1 LTDQRIVVS
10 PHELEAIL
18 RARVDRARPQS
29 PVREQTSTKRRRLA
43 VPRGV
48 VAFIAASAIMVI
60 GVVIATGAT
69 FINLTTVGSSG
80 TANGGIFLQGGTGAG
95 TGNFDPFLTLNTQ
108 GNQDTEK
115 GVNVCITLGCPAP
128 QFDTFTG
135 GGRTHAL
142 QVAAIPVIEYNGAD
156 YRQFSLDANDSGTDP
171 FMSVDAVKIF
181 IDNQSNLGGYNNLT
195 ETFATNQDGSAA
207 VKIYDL
213 GDNRIL
219 MSSQELEPGSGVSDI
234 TLLVPNERF
243 NELFPECFYGSLDC
257 NQWLYFYTES
267 GGVGTGAGDGRDYN
281 VTAGFEEWQVQLLPV
296 VNVAKTA
303 VPSFDRSYTWDV
315 AKSADG
321 GLTELNIFAGQSTQI
336 DWTVTAT
343 ASDPQDSNFALSGE
357 ITITNPTGGDVIS
370 EPIPAEI
377 ASVEDVVTIGAVDTA
392 ANVDCGVT
400 FPITL
405 APGDDLVCTYD
416 LALDGGSGTN
426 VATAT
431 LNLRDKQ
438 GTIIDTLEYSG
449 SADFDFAN
457 ADPNVSD
464 DCVTVTDDNATPG
477 DTGDDLALGEACVG
491 DSPKDFPVSTDVG
504 PFAQEDCTSS
514 TVTNTGYIETNT
526 THTTGSASASVD
538 VNCYVLSV
546 SKDAITSLD
555 RNYDW
560 EIAKTRVIVEGEVDG
575 DGLPGTLT
583 LEQGQVYT
591 VTYEVTVNVTGF
603 TDDNRGVHG
612 TITIDN
618 PAPMDAVGVEVSDEI
633 SGFGAAAVDCDPA
646 TAGDQTSVDVPAE
659 GSAECSYSAS
669 DLPDETD
676 RVNTAT
682 AALFGEE
689 YIGTADVLFDENTVI
704 GEIDECIDVVD
715 DQGTADTSD
724 DVALGTV
731 CVGDV
736 LPFTFQY
743 TIEVGPFECGQFTFT
758 NTASFQ
764 TTDDENDT
772 DESGSSPY
780 TITIDVPCPQGCTLT
795 QGYWKTHNDSF
806 KGGAP
811 TDETWALIGPDA
823 EQTTFF
829 LSGQSY
835 FDVMWTAPKGN
846 AYYQLAK
853 QYIAAQLNVLAGADD
868 SAIATA
874 FSSATTLFNTYTPAQ
889 VGALK
894 GNNAIRQQFISLAG
908 TLGSYNEGLIGPGHC
923 DEDGGSSATASIT
936 LAVADRRETVA
947 SA

>member
-1 LTDQRIVVS
+1 MDSNVMTPAQ
-10 PHELEAIL
+10 LEAL
-18 RARVDRARPQS
+18 LESRLAATRAARRAAPMPSSATRL
-29 PVREQTSTKRRRLA
+29 RRRLVRRV
-43 VPRGV
+43 VP
-48 VAFIAASAIMVI
+48 FLAASAILAL
-60 GVVIATGAT
+60 GVAIATGTT
-69 FINLTTVGSSG
+69 FIDLTTLGASG
-80 TANGGIFLQGGTGAG
+80 TANGGVFLQGGTGAG

-115 GVNVCITLGCPAP
+115 GVNVCADPGCPAP
-128 QFDTFTG
+128 QFDTFPG
-135 GGRTHAL
+135 GDRTHAL

-156 YRQFSLDANDSGTDP
+156 YRQFSLDANDSGEDP
-171 FMSVDAVKIF
+171 YMSVDAVKIF
-181 IDNQSNLGGYNNLT
+181 IDNQSNLGGYDNLT
-195 ETFATNQDGSAA
+195 ETFATNEDGSAA
-207 VKIYDL
+207 AKIYDL

-219 MSSQELEPGSGVSDI
+219 LSSQELEPGSGVSDI
-234 TLLVPNERF
+234 TLLVPNE
-243 NELFPECFYGSLDC
+243 LFPENCFYGSLDC
-257 NQWLYFYTES
+257 DQWLYFYTES
-267 GGVGTGAGDGRDYN
+267 GGVGTSAGDGRDYN

-315 AKSADG
+315 AKSADS
-321 GLTELNIFAGQSTQI
+321 GLTELSIFAGQSTQI

-343 ASDPQDSNFALSGE
+343 ASAPEDSNFALSGE

-370 EPIPAEI
+370 EDIPAEI
-377 ASVEDVVTIGAVDTA
+377 ASVDDVVTIGAVDTA
-392 ANVDCGVT
+392 ANVDCGATT
-400 FPITL
+400 FPFTL
-405 APGDDLVCTYD
+405 DPGEDLVCTYD

-449 SADFDFAN
+449 SADFDFAD
-457 ADPNVSD
+457 ADPSVID
-464 DCVTVTDDNATPG
+464 DCVTVTDDNATPD
-477 DTGDDLALGEACVG
+477 DTGDDLALGEACVD

-526 THTTGSASASVD
+526 TQTTDSASASVD
-538 VNCYVLSV
+538 VNCYLLSV
-546 SKDAITSLD
+546 SKDAITSLGRD
-555 RNYDW
+555 YDW
-560 EIAKTRVIVEGEVDG
+560 EIAKTRVIVDGEEDG
-575 DGLPGTLT
+575 DGLPETLT
-583 LEQGQVYT
+583 LAEGQAYS

-603 TDDNRGVHG
+603 TDDNWGVHG

-618 PAPMDAVGVEVSDEI
+618 PAPIDAEGVEVSDEI
-633 SGFGAAAVDCDPA
+633 SDFGAATVDCDPA
-646 TAGDQTSVDVPAE
+646 TEGDQTTVDVPAE
-659 GSAECSYSAS
+659 DSAECSYSA
-669 DLPDETD
+669 DLPDGTD

-682 AALFGEE
+682 ATLFEEE
-689 YIGTADVLFDENTVI
+689 YTGDADVLFDENTEI
-704 GEIDECIDVVD
+704 TEIDECIDVVD
-715 DQGTADTSD
+715 DQGTADTGD
-724 DVALGTV
+724 DVPLGTV
-731 CVGDV
+731 CADAE
-736 LPFTFQY
+736 LPFKFDRY
-743 TIEVGPFECGQFTFT
+743 VIEIGPFECGQHTFT
-758 NTASFQ
+758 NTASFV

-835 FDVMWTAPKGN
+835 FDVMWTPAKGN

-853 QYIAAQLNVLAGADD
+853 QYIAAQLNVLSGADD
-868 SAIATA
+868 SAITTA
-874 FSSATTLFNTYTPAQ
+874 FNSATTLFNTYTPAQ

-923 DEDGGSSATASIT
+923 DEDGTSTPVAAIT
-936 LAVADRRETVA
+936 LAVADRRQTA
-947 SA
+947 FA

>member
-1 LTDQRIVVS
+1 
-10 PHELEAIL
+10 
-18 RARVDRARPQS
+18 
-29 PVREQTSTKRRRLA
+29 
-43 VPRGV
+43 
-48 VAFIAASAIMVI
+48 
-60 GVVIATGAT
+60 
-69 FINLTTVGSSG
+69 
-80 TANGGIFLQGGTGAG
+80 
-95 TGNFDPFLTLNTQ
+95 
-108 GNQDTEK
+108 
-115 GVNVCITLGCPAP
+115 
-128 QFDTFTG
+128 
-135 GGRTHAL
+135 
-142 QVAAIPVIEYNGAD
+142 VIEYNGSL
-156 YRQFSLDANDSGTDP
+156 YRQFSLDANDSGVDP
-171 FMSVDAVKIF
+171 YMSVDAVKIF
-181 IDNQSNLGGYNNLT
+181 TDSQSNLGGYINAT
-195 ETFATNQDGSAA
+195 ETFATNEDGTPAH
-207 VKIYDL
+207 KIYDL

-234 TLLVPNERF
+234 TLLVPNE
-243 NELFPECFYGSLDC
+243 LFPADCFYGALDC
-257 NQWLYFYTES
+257 GQWLYFYTES
-267 GGVGTGAGDGRDYN
+267 GGVGTSAPDNRDYN

-296 VNVAKTA
+296 VNVQKTA

-315 AKSADG
+315 AKSADND
-321 GLTELNIFAGQSTQI
+321 LTQLDIFAGDSTSI

-343 ASDPQDSNFALSGE
+343 ASAPEDSNFALSGE

-377 ASVEDVVTIGAVDTA
+377 ASVEDVVTIGAVDTSA
-392 ANVDCGVT
+392 TVDCGVDVT
-400 FPITL
+400 FPYTL
-405 APGDDLVCTYD
+405 AAGADLVCTYD
-416 LALDGGSGTN
+416 LALDGGAGTN

-431 LNLRDKQ
+431 LNLRDKH

-477 DTGDDLALGEACVG
+477 DIGDDLALGQACANE
-491 DSPKDFPVSTDVG
+491 SPKDFPISTDVG
-504 PFAQEDCTSS
+504 PFAQADCTSS

-526 THTTGSASASVD
+526 TQTTDNASASVD

-560 EIAKTRVIVEGEVDG
+560 EISKTRVIVAGEVDG
-575 DGLPGTLT
+575 DGLPATLT

-618 PAPMDAVGVEVSDEI
+618 PAPIDAVGVAVSDEI
-633 SGFGAAAVDCDPA
+633 SGFGPAAVDCDPA
-646 TAGDQTSVDVPAE
+646 LAGDQPTVDVPLE

-669 DLPDETD
+669 GLPDETA

-682 AALFGEE
+682 ASLFGED
-689 YIGTADVLFDENTVI
+689 YTGTADVLFDENTVI

-724 DVALGTV
+724 DVALGTA
-731 CVGDV
+731 CAGDV
-736 LPFTFQY
+736 LPLTFDQY
-743 TIEVGPFECGQFTFT
+743 TIDVGPFDCGQFTFT

-811 TDETWALIGPDA
+811 TDETWALIGADA

-853 QYIAAQLNVLAGADD
+853 QYIAAELNMLAGADG
-868 SAIATA
+868 SAITTA
-874 FSSATTLFNTYTPAQ
+874 FASATTLFNTYTPAQ
-889 VGALK
+889 IGALK
-894 GNNAIRQQFISLAG
+894 GNNAVRQQFISLAG
-908 TLGSYNEGLIGPGHC
+908 TLGSYNAGLIGPGHC
-923 DEDGGSSATASIT
+923 DEDGGSTPTASVN
-936 LAVADRRETVA
+936 LMVADRRETA
-947 SA
+947 TFA